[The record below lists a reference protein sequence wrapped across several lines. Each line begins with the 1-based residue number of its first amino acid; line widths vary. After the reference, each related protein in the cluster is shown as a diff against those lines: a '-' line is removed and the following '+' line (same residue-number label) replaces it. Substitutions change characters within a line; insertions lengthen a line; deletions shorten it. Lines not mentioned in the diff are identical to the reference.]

1 MNRLALALLLLVPAV
16 VSSQEAPP
24 DLPIPGSEVEIA
36 VDGVL
41 DEPVWSRA
49 ARAGNFFQFRPV
61 DSRPAEDS
69 TVVLVWYSPTA
80 IHFGILAYDREP
92 GTVRATLSD
101 RDNIGSDD
109 QVMIYLDTFNDRRRA
124 YFFGVNP
131 FGIQD
136 DGVRSEGG
144 FSTSSGGSGSTDRN
158 PDFIWESKGQ
168 LTPFGWS
175 AEIKVPFKTL
185 RWGGERTSH
194 GASTSSAPRGGPA
207 TRTPGPTCGAPTPP
221 SWHRRELFPASAA
234 FAGES

>member
-1 MNRLALALLLLVPAV
+1 MKSCFLFAVLLLPSTLPA
-16 VSSQEAPP
+16 QYPP
-24 DLPIPGSEVEIA
+24 PALQPPRLEVEVTI
-36 VDGVL
+36 DGVL
-41 DEPVWSRA
+41 DEPVWQQA
-49 ARAGNFFQFRPV
+49 ARAEGFFQFRPV

-92 GTVRATLSD
+92 GTVRATLTD

-131 FGIQD
+131 FGVQE

-144 FSTSSGGSGSTDRN
+144 FSTSSGGAGNTDRN

-175 AEIKVPFKTL
+175 AEIRVPFKTL
-185 RWGGERTSH
+185 RWGG
-194 GASTSSAPRGGPA
+194 GAAGPGG
-207 TRTPGPTCGAPTPP
+207 
-221 SWHRRELFPASAA
+221 
-234 FAGES
+234 